1 MNKKQTVIIFP
12 IVIVILSILISLVFV
27 FKNDSTNDQNTIKN
41 EKNTENTENKE
52 KKETNINS
60 KWPTNELALLLP
72 IPDNELDEVYDSS
85 RDYYRSTEIAINCN
99 DKNDYLEY
107 IEQCK
112 NKGFTYDIKSSD
124 VNNDCLCYSSFFS
137 SYNKDGVY
145 LLITYDNGDYTNKSY
160 HIIIKEPVTCN
171 LIWEKGDRAEIIPQP
186 NTSTGFIGCDDGLF
200 EAMVSNMSHD
210 DFLEYIDLCSKKFNV
225 QFEKVDVSES
235 YYSDEEYKATVDE
248 LDGTLSISY
257 MGFNNVRI
265 SCI

>member
-1 MNKKQTVIIFP
+1 M
-12 IVIVILSILISLVFV
+12 
-27 FKNDSTNDQNTIKN
+27 
-41 EKNTENTENKE
+41 
-52 KKETNINS
+52 
-60 KWPTNELALLLP
+60 
-72 IPDNELDEVYDSS
+72 
-85 RDYYRSTEIAINCN
+85 
-99 DKNDYLEY
+99 
-107 IEQCK
+107 
-112 NKGFTYDIKSSD
+112 
-124 VNNDCLCYSSFFS
+124 
-137 SYNKDGVY
+137 
-145 LLITYDNGDYTNKSY
+145 ITYDNGDYTNKSY

>member
-60 KWPTNELALLLP
+60 KWPTNELAMLLP

-85 RDYYRSTEIAINCN
+85 RDYYKSTEIAVNCN

-124 VNNDCLCYSSFFS
+124 VKNDGLCYSSFFS

-160 HIIIKEPVTCN
+160 HITIKEPVTCN
-171 LIWEKGDRAEIIPQP
+171 LI
-186 NTSTGFIGCDDGLF
+186 
-200 EAMVSNMSHD
+200 
-210 DFLEYIDLCSKKFNV
+210 
-225 QFEKVDVSES
+225 
-235 YYSDEEYKATVDE
+235 
-248 LDGTLSISY
+248 
-257 MGFNNVRI
+257 
-265 SCI
+265 